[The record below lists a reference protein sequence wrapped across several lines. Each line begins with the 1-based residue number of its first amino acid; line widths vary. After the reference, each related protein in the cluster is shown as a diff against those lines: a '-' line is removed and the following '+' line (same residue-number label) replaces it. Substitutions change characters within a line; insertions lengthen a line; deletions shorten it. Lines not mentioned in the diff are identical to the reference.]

1 MELTTAQKNALLL
14 IEQKQFLLLHGVT
27 GSGKT
32 EVYLQAAAKTISR
45 GEKVIVLVPEI
56 SLTPQTVERFS
67 ARFKT
72 AVLHSRLTPKEK
84 RESWQKIVNNEVDV
98 AIGPRSAVFAPFSR
112 IGLII
117 IDEEH
122 DPSYKQDNN
131 PRYHAVE
138 VASKRAELTGAKLIL
153 GSATPSLETFYK
165 FTSKP
170 ESNCG
175 YIKLP
180 QRVLNRPLPQV
191 TLIDLRQELA
201 AGNFSLLSRKLREEI
216 AARLSRREKT
226 MLFLNRRGFSTF
238 VSCRSCGYV
247 LECSRCKV
255 ALTYHQDNSARCHY
269 CDKKVEVPSN
279 CPHCGSKYFKYF
291 GAGTQKVEAELKK
304 YFGQAKVLR
313 MDKDT
318 VQKRNAHQ
326 DILNEFHL
334 GDADILIGTQMI
346 AKGHDFPEVTLV
358 GIISADTTL
367 HLPDFRATERTFQL
381 LAQVAGR
388 TGRGEKGGTVIIQT
402 YSPENF
408 AIQAA
413 VNHDYHA
420 FCQQELTYRQEVG
433 YPPFSSLTLVEVAS
447 PEEAKAKEKIKEFAE
462 RFKPTNVFGPMPS
475 PIPKLRG
482 FYRWQ
487 ILLKD
492 QNIDYKDFAQ
502 SEDVKI
508 EIDVDPVNM
517 Y

>member
-1 MELTTAQKNALLL
+1 MELTVAQKNALLL
-14 IEQKQFLLLHGVT
+14 IEQKQFVLLHGVT

-32 EVYLQAAAKTISR
+32 EVYLQAAAKVIAR

-84 RESWQKIVNNEVDV
+84 RESWQKIVNNEVDI
-98 AIGPRSAVFAPFSR
+98 AIGPRSAVFAPFER
-112 IGLII
+112 LGLII

-138 VASKRAELTGAKLIL
+138 VASKRAELTGAKIIL
-153 GSATPSLETFYK
+153 GSATPALETFYK
-165 FTSKP
+165 FTSDKNDKFSYIEMP
-170 ESNCG
+170 E
-175 YIKLP
+175 
-180 QRVLNRPLPQV
+180 RVLNRPLPLV

-201 AGNFSLLSRKLREEI
+201 AGNFSLLSRKMREAI
-216 AARLSRREKT
+216 GDRLSRREKI

-269 CDKKVEVPSN
+269 CNKKVEVPSS
-279 CPHCGSKYFKYF
+279 CPQCGSKYFKYF

-326 DILNEFHL
+326 EILNEFNL

-388 TGRGEKGGTVIIQT
+388 TGRGEKGGAVIIQT

-413 VNHDYHA
+413 VGHNYHS
-420 FCQQELTYRQEVG
+420 FCQQELAYRREVG
-433 YPPFSSLTLVEVAS
+433 YPPFSKLTLIEVAS
-447 PEEAKAKEKIKEFAE
+447 PEEPKAVNKIKEIAGHFSPA
-462 RFKPTNVFGPMPS
+462 NIFGPMPS

-492 QNIDYKDFAQ
+492 QDVNYEDFAQ
-502 SEDVKI
+502 SDDVKI